1 MTRSR
6 RLPAGTGGFTLV
18 EVMVAMVLAGL
29 VVAVGYAVL
38 ERSADGW
45 ERSVRRRAVAVG
57 PVQARLA
64 LGGWLRSAWLAGGDE
79 PFRGGRDALRSVRSD
94 RLSFAVSDG
103 GVLWPGP
110 HRILLRV
117 PGAGEADVGA
127 LVAVLAPLE
136 GAARARPDT
145 VRLAGDLLG
154 LRIRYLVRQGGREV
168 WVDAWSSEDHLPL
181 ATEVTVDRV
190 VRTTLG
196 PSGSSSSRGIWDRP
210 LVVPVA
216 SEAW

>member
-1 MTRSR
+1 MTGSR
-6 RLPAGTGGFTLV
+6 RLPAASGGFTLL
-18 EVMVAMVLAGL
+18 EVMVAVALAGL

-45 ERSVRRRAVAVG
+45 ERAARRRAVSVA

-64 LGGWLRSAWLAGGDE
+64 LAGWLRSAWLAGGDE
-79 PFRGGRDALRSVRSD
+79 PFRGGRDGRRSVRSD
-94 RLSFAVSDG
+94 ELSFAVTDA

-110 HRILLRV
+110 HRIRLRV

-127 LVAVLAPLE
+127 LLAVLTPLE
-136 GAARARPDT
+136 GAVRVRPDT
-145 VRLAGDLLG
+145 VRLARDLLG
-154 LRIRYLVRQGGREV
+154 LRIRYLVRRGGREV
-168 WVDAWSSEDHLPL
+168 WVDAWSSEDHLPM
-181 ATEVTVDRV
+181 ATEVAVDRV
-190 VRTTLG
+190 VRTTIG
-196 PSGSSSSRGIWDRP
+196 PSGSSSSAGGWDRP